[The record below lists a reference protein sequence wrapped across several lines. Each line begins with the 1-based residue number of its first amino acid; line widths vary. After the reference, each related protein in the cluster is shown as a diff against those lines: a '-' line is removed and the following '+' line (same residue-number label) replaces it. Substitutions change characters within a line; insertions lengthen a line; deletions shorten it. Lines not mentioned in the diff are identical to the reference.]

1 LKLDGV
7 RKFQGNMTLE
17 LNGINKFQER
27 RIEIF
32 QLNKISIV
40 QETQMLEINEQEKF
54 RRIR

>member
-7 RKFQGNMTLE
+7 RKFQGNMMLE

-40 QETQMLEINEQEKF
+40 RETQMLEINEQEKF